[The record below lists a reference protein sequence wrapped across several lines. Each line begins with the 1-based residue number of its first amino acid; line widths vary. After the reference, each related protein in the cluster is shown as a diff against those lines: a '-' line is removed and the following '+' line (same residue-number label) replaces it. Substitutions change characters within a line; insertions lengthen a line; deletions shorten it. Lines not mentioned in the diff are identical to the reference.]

1 MMNGV
6 GIMDETHLK
15 ALNQTL
21 VSFENIHHKYGNIT
35 SVEDISFQIQHGEIV
50 SLLGPSGCGKTTM
63 LRLAAGFET
72 PSAGHITK
80 NSIQISSPD
89 DMLLPEHRNMG
100 LVFQSYAL
108 FPHMT
113 VEQNVAFGIKP
124 DQHEE
129 KAQKQRVADILNE
142 LDVLEYASCY
152 PHELSGGQQQRVAVA
167 RAIAPSP
174 DLILFDEPYS
184 GLDSRL
190 RERVR
195 DRMLHILKSEKIAAL
210 IVTHDAEEA
219 MFMSDKIIVLND
231 GRMMQQG
238 RPIDLYC
245 RPENAFVAEFFGEVN
260 QIPATGTGD
269 GQIKSIFGQFDAP
282 SIEKDQNAV
291 MILRYEGIN
300 VHTQSETA
308 VKGEVTSTHL
318 LGRYTLVHVEI
329 RKPDSNIDLHLHARL
344 PGLNFLHPGQDVFI
358 EIDPSQAFIFPA
370 SM

>member
-21 VSFENIHHKYGNIT
+21 VSFENIHHKYGKIT

-124 DQHEE
+124 DQHQE

-167 RAIAPSP
+167 R
-174 DLILFDEPYS
+174 
-184 GLDSRL
+184 RL
-190 RERVR
+190 R
-195 DRMLHILKSEKIAAL
+195 HHL
-210 IVTHDAEEA
+210 I
-219 MFMSDKIIVLND
+219 
-231 GRMMQQG
+231 
-238 RPIDLYC
+238 
-245 RPENAFVAEFFGEVN
+245 
-260 QIPATGTGD
+260 
-269 GQIKSIFGQFDAP
+269 
-282 SIEKDQNAV
+282 
-291 MILRYEGIN
+291 
-300 VHTQSETA
+300 
-308 VKGEVTSTHL
+308 
-318 LGRYTLVHVEI
+318 
-329 RKPDSNIDLHLHARL
+329 
-344 PGLNFLHPGQDVFI
+344 
-358 EIDPSQAFIFPA
+358 
-370 SM
+370 

>member
-1 MMNGV
+1 MNEAGMTNNTPSMAHSQPL
-6 GIMDETHLK
+6 I
-15 ALNQTL
+15 
-21 VSFENIHHKYGNIT
+21 SFDNIYHQYGRVK
-35 SVEDISFQIQHGEIV
+35 SVEDISFQIQNGEIV

-72 PSAGHITK
+72 PSSGIIKKHDV
-80 NSIQISSPD
+80 QISTPD
-89 DMLLPEHRNMG
+89 TITLPEHRNMG
-100 LVFQSYAL
+100 IVFQSYAL

-113 VEQNVAFGIKP
+113 VEKNVSFGIKP
-124 DQHEE
+124 ANYKDTALKE
-129 KAQKQRVADILNE
+129 RVADILNE
-142 LDVLEYASCY
+142 LDVLEYAHYY

-195 DRMLHILKSEKIAAL
+195 DRMLHMLKSEKIAAL

-219 MFMSDKIIVLND
+219 MFMSDKIVVLNE
-231 GRMMQQG
+231 GKIMQQG

-260 QIPATGTGD
+260 QIPAVGIGA
-269 GQIKSIFGQFDAP
+269 GKVKSIFGTLDAP
-282 SIEKDQNAV
+282 HISGDEQAV

-300 VHTQSETA
+300 VHTQSKTA
-308 VKGEVTSTHL
+308 VKGEVMSSHL

-329 RKPDSNIDLHLHARL
+329 RKPEENIDLHLHARL
-344 PGLNFLHPGQDVFI
+344 PGLNFLHTGQEVFI
-358 EIDPSQAFIFPA
+358 EIDPSQTFIYPA
-370 SM
+370 SR